1 VWFRRKVRQ
10 RCPGAR
16 RDGPRAA
23 SHIPLNC
30 ALRDADAELQELAS
44 NPLGS
49 PEPVVGRHAVDEGDN
64 LRRDARFAWTVLAG
78 CPPPEHSESFPVPSQ
93 DRLGLDQE
101 QGLAPPAIEA
111 REQHEQASLVDAK
124 GRAFDGAR
132 GDDELLPKE
141 RVLGDE
147 LGAGAGQV
155 GDESARDAR
164 RTARLAERPHRP
176 GCTIAQ
182 ESLANKP

>member
-49 PEPVVGRHAVDEGDN
+49 PEPVLGRHAVDEGDN

-111 REQHEQASLVDAK
+111 QDKQGRGQAALKLGSVHVSLDVDEADREEMVLPRLVAMLE
-124 GRAFDGAR
+124 R
-132 GDDELLPKE
+132 G
-141 RVLGDE
+141 LG
-147 LGAGAGQV
+147 LQ
-155 GDESARDAR
+155 
-164 RTARLAERPHRP
+164 
-176 GCTIAQ
+176 
-182 ESLANKP
+182 